1 MVASFRATRISD
13 TIVRITWQLIES
25 DAVDR
30 YTVYY
35 YSTSEVKRQVDSG
48 SKNFSA
54 NVSEGVIDGL
64 DPNLDYIFSIT
75 VTFILGGMEYE
86 GEETVPIIPIIPSG
100 NEVWMLINVILT
112 NSMDSIPNVPVNDD
126 IVHVLPGLIPL
137 NTSGDELEVFCIKL
151 LNDSSHS
158 LQHRHVAL

>member
-1 MVASFRATRISD
+1 MVEGFEVIHIND
-13 TIVRITWQLIES
+13 TTVRVTWQRIES

-54 NVSEGVIDGL
+54 NVSEGVIDEL

-75 VTFILGGMEYE
+75 VTFILGGIEYE
-86 GEETVPIIPIIPSG
+86 GEETDPIIPSG
-100 NEVWMLINVILT
+100 NVVWILIDV
-112 NSMDSIPNVPVNDD
+112 
-126 IVHVLPGLIPL
+126 VL
-137 NTSGDELEVFCIKL
+137 NYF
-151 LNDSSHS
+151 
-158 LQHRHVAL
+158 